1 MKSFVILA
9 LIAVLAPVAP
19 ATNVTPVQKVIEML
33 NNMAAKGKAEKE
45 AEIEEFKEVK
55 KFCRGA
61 ERAKV
66 RAIDENTAVVG
77 KLEGEID
84 SLNLEVDQ
92 LSADIAKSD
101 ADIGVLGDK
110 IKSLDSKMDGIEGE
124 ETEITAERNDEHKVF
139 EAKDTDYSAS
149 VDALDRAVA
158 EMGTVQLMETSS
170 VVKLARETEKK
181 LPAKERSVVENYL
194 KKDPEIS
201 LLQRQPTG
209 EAAAYEGQT
218 ASIKQL
224 FEGLEEKLSDE
235 RADGQS
241 TEANEK
247 HTYDVM
253 MLQLNSQLKEAK
265 YDREKKAAAKAKAE
279 QDLAAAEGE
288 KAATEQALEE
298 DRKYLAQLKAECE
311 AKATAFAKRLPGLL
325 QVRQRGYKALV
336 QLRSSVVSPLQK
348 RVAAFLQKQAGTT
361 SSRLLS
367 QLATK
372 VAQDPF

>member
-124 ETEITAERNDEHKVF
+124 ETEITAERNEEHKIF

-158 EMGTVQLMETSS
+158 EMGKVTLLQRPALLQIAADA
-170 VVKLARETEKK
+170 KKK
-181 LPAKERSVVENYL
+181 LPAKEQSAIDN
-194 KKDPEIS
+194 KIS
-201 LLQRQPTG
+201 LLQAPTG
-209 EAAAYEGQT
+209 EAAAYESQSGG
-218 ASIKQL
+218 IKEL

-235 RADGQS
+235 RSDGQ
-241 TEANEK
+241 TREAEEK
-247 HTYDVM
+247 HTFDVM
-253 MLQLNSQLKEAK
+253 MLQLNNQLKDAK
-265 YDREKKAAAKAKAE
+265 FDREKKAAAKAQAE
-279 QDLAAAEGE
+279 QDLADAQGE
-288 KAATEQALEE
+288 KADTERALAE
-298 DRKYLAQLKAECE
+298 DQKYLAELKAECE
-311 AKATAFAKRLPGLL
+311 AKAKAFAERQATRAGEIEAIGQAVEILSGSAVSGAAAKHLPGLL
-325 QVRQRGYKALV
+325 QMKKRGMKKSLV
-336 QLRSSVVSPLQK
+336 QLRSNVASPLQK
-348 RVAAFLQKQAGTT
+348 RIA
-361 SSRLLS
+361 
-367 QLATK
+367 
-372 VAQDPF
+372 